1 MKLEKQKLIK
11 KKGKNELTQLNRQ
24 TCDMSHETKTTYC
37 KANWNKIMKVNSQ
50 SNTMLIYKTGKTK
63 VN

>member
-24 TCDMSHETKTTYC
+24 TCDMSHETRTT
-37 KANWNKIMKVNSQ
+37 Q
-50 SNTMLIYKTGKTK
+50 
-63 VN
+63 